1 MIYSDV
7 ILTMIVS
14 GMLDPRLLGKI
25 KIPDRRFSFSG
36 RGAAAA
42 ELLQNIFAYKYIDKG
57 NIQFIYQFN
66 QGGIQMVTISKFS
79 LENTRY
85 QNLLSRKSGIPEAVE
100 ITVKD
105 VLKNVKE
112 KGDEALKEYMQKF
125 DGVDIDEIGLMVSD
139 AEFEAAKE
147 RVSDEF
153 KNAVK
158 LACDNLFRF
167 HRRQLPSGFVEKF
180 ENGAV
185 LERKYTPLNSVA
197 VTVPGD
203 MAPLIST
210 LCMNLVPAVVAGV
223 PNIYILT
230 KPRKDGTIDDRL
242 LYVADYLG
250 VRNYYKISGSQGLA
264 AVAYGTEKVKKVDAI
279 TGPGNNYTQMAKK
292 LLFGEVKI
300 DSIAGPSEIAIIAD
314 EKADPTFIAAD
325 MMSQAEHGTG
335 FEAST
340 AFVLSETQAEK
351 IKAEINRLTSENDL
365 VKATEKTFTN
375 YGDIFVVDSINEAVE
390 AVNGIAPE
398 HAELLLEDY
407 EEVLS
412 KITNAG
418 AVFVGEYS
426 TEPVGDYFCGTN
438 HILPTCGTARFS
450 SGMSVNEFVRGY
462 SVIKYPENAL
472 KENADYII
480 ELAEAEGMRAHALA
494 VKVRK

>member
-1 MIYSDV
+1 
-7 ILTMIVS
+7 
-14 GMLDPRLLGKI
+14 
-25 KIPDRRFSFSG
+25 
-36 RGAAAA
+36 
-42 ELLQNIFAYKYIDKG
+42 
-57 NIQFIYQFN
+57 
-66 QGGIQMVTISKFS
+66 MVTISKFDFD
-79 LENTRY
+79 NPRY
-85 QNLLSRKSGIPEAVE
+85 LNLLSRRSSIPETVE

-112 KGDEALKEYMQKF
+112 KGDAALHAYMQKF
-125 DGVDIDEIGLMVSD
+125 DGVDINEIGLMVSD
-139 AEFEAAKE
+139 EELEAAKKN
-147 RVSDEF
+147 VSEEF
-153 KNAVK
+153 KEAIKN
-158 LACDNLFRF
+158 ACDNLFRF
-167 HRRQLPSGFVEKF
+167 HRRQFPAGFTEEF
-180 ENGAV
+180 DNGAV

-230 KPRKDGTIDDRL
+230 KPKKDGRIDDRL

-264 AVAYGTEKVKKVDAI
+264 AVAYGTETVKKVDAI

-340 AFVLSETQAEK
+340 AFVLSEEQAEK
-351 IKAEINRLTSENDL
+351 IRAEINRLTKENEL
-365 VKATEKTFTN
+365 VSATEKTFTN
-375 YGDIFVVDSINEAVE
+375 YGDIFVVDSIDDAVK
-390 AVNGIAPE
+390 AVNAIAPE
-398 HAELLLEDY
+398 HVEILLENED
-407 EEVLS
+407 EVLP

-450 SGMSVNEFVRGY
+450 SGMSVNEFMRGY
-462 SVIKYPENAL
+462 SVIKYPEKAL
-472 KENADYII
+472 KDNADYII